1 MLTACIVFIPG
12 AAGNLLAR
20 SLSLDPTTV
29 PYGKAQSA
37 EDRLLEYNNW
47 NNKDWVSSE
56 VGLEI
61 PYMQG
66 IGDFFTHETD
76 EQKLV
81 HRLHPDQFID
91 GKQNLWTGSYQWQH
105 TIFIEPDD
113 IDTIKKLA
121 STKRTDIDH
130 LAFMNKE
137 IEMYNSLKSGATH
150 TVNFSDLLSYNT
162 FSNAVEKICS
172 LIDVVYY
179 ENYVEQIWNKWYK
192 ESVQLVRLPK

>member
-1 MLTACIVFIPG
+1 MLTACIVYIPG

-20 SLSLDPTTV
+20 CLSLDPTTV
-29 PYGKAQSA
+29 PYGKALSA
-37 EDRLLEYNNW
+37 KDRLLEYNNW

-66 IGDFFTHETD
+66 VGDFYTHETD
-76 EQKLV
+76 TQKLV

-91 GKQNLWTGSYQWQH
+91 GQKNLWTGSYQWQH

-121 STKRTDIDH
+121 QTKRTELDH
-130 LAFMNKE
+130 LSFINTQ
-137 IEMYNSLKSGATH
+137 IEMYKRLSHNATY
-150 TVNFSDLLSYNT
+150 TVDFTDLLTYNT
-162 FSNAVEKICS
+162 FSNTVEKICS

-179 ENYVEQIWNKWYK
+179 KNYVEQIWHKWHK
-192 ESVQLVRLPK
+192 ETVQLVRLPK